1 MRDTQTELQT
11 VAVYDGSP
19 PAPQPQFDVDPPPD
33 GGYGW
38 VQVGVAFTINTFT
51 WGQTASYSIYL
62 AHYLSSNQF
71 PTATSMDYAFIG
83 GLQFAISLLIAPLVT
98 IVTRKFSTQPPMLIG
113 ILLQTI
119 GFITASYAS
128 KIWHL
133 YLSQG
138 LLIGLGLGFIFV
150 PATPILSQWFSKK
163 RSLAIGISSA
173 GSGVGGL
180 LFSFGIQAMIDSI
193 SLAWSFRITAI
204 ICGVMNLLAVALI
217 RNRNAAVKPPQL
229 GFDTTLLFRYDVF
242 LMLTWGFMS
251 MLGYITLLYSL
262 PDFSNSIGLTK
273 NQAAAIS
280 AYLNLGT
287 AIGRPMIGLTSDRL
301 GRIEVA
307 GFMTF
312 FCGLACFAIWIPAKA
327 YGVTIFFAIVSGAV
341 VGVFWMTVA
350 PIAVEVAGLSQVPSL
365 LSIMWVML
373 FLPILFA
380 EVIALKLR
388 RKGASNEYLYP
399 QIFAGLSMVI
409 ASKRIPASSKGGPKL
424 KRVPRKR
431 GTMLLYLGRIY

>member
-1 MRDTQTELQT
+1 MRDAQTELQT
-11 VAVYDGSP
+11 VSVNEEP
-19 PAPQPQFDVDPPPD
+19 PITPQPLFDIDPPPD

-62 AHYLSSNQF
+62 AHYLSSNLF
-71 PTATSMDYAFIG
+71 PTATSLDYAFIG
-83 GLQFAISLLIAPLVT
+83 GLQFAISLLIAPAVT
-98 IVTRKFSTQPPMLIG
+98 VLSRKLSTQPPMLFG
-113 ILLQTI
+113 IFLQTL
-119 GFITASYAS
+119 GFVTASYAS

-150 PATPILSQWFSKK
+150 PSTPILSQWFSKK

-204 ICGVMNLLAVALI
+204 VCGVMNLLAVALI

-229 GFDTTLLFRYDVF
+229 GFDTKLLLRYDVL
-242 LMLTWGFMS
+242 LMLGWGFLS

-262 PDFSNSIGLTK
+262 PNFSESIGLNK

-280 AYLNLGT
+280 AYLNLGV

-312 FCGLACFAIWIPAKA
+312 FCGVTCFAIWIPAKV
-327 YGVTIFFAIVSGAV
+327 YGVTIFFAIISGAV

-365 LSIMWVML
+365 LSLMWITI
-373 FLPILFA
+373 FLPILCKLKGDRSRNNHNLL
-380 EVIALKLR
+380 IKLQLLKL
-388 RKGASNEYLYP
+388 
-399 QIFAGLSMVI
+399 
-409 ASKRIPASSKGGPKL
+409 
-424 KRVPRKR
+424 
-431 GTMLLYLGRIY
+431 